1 MNRPTLL
8 VSALWLAL
16 ATTAHAEAAA
26 DAATDASV
34 NELERIQVTA
44 TRTERAISDVP
55 NTVDVIDREQLD
67 DRLIRDIKDLVRYEP
82 GVSVT
87 SGFGRFNGLG
97 GFRIRGL
104 DANRVLIQ
112 TDGIAVSDSFSFGSF
127 INANRNFV
135 DLDTLKRVEI
145 VRGPAS
151 SLYGSDALGG
161 VVAYVTKDPSD
172 YLEEGKDAYF
182 GLKFGFEGESEGL
195 FGGATAAF
203 GGERWSGMAAVS
215 HRQGKETENQGDNE
229 SRGSLRTASNPL
241 STNGRSLL
249 SKLVYA
255 PGEDQRI
262 RLTIEGNEDYSDV
275 DALSSVTATVLS

>member
-16 ATTAHAEAAA
+16 AATAHAETAA
-26 DAATDASV
+26 DTSADAGASI
-34 NELERIQVTA
+34 NELERVQVTA
-44 TRTERAISDVP
+44 TRTARAISDVP

-172 YLEEGKDAYF
+172 YLKDGKDAYF

-195 FGGATAAF
+195 FGGGD
-203 GGERWSGMAAVS
+203 GGV
-215 HRQGKETENQGDNE
+215 
-229 SRGSLRTASNPL
+229 RGRART
-241 STNGRSLL
+241 
-249 SKLVYA
+249 
-255 PGEDQRI
+255 
-262 RLTIEGNEDYSDV
+262 
-275 DALSSVTATVLS
+275 